1 MSTVWETLVLVLHAV
16 GTGDKGPPAMSE
28 ILLRKV
34 DRNRLKLS
42 LELVV
47 AMNTKDLG

>member
-47 AMNTKDLG
+47 AMNTKELG